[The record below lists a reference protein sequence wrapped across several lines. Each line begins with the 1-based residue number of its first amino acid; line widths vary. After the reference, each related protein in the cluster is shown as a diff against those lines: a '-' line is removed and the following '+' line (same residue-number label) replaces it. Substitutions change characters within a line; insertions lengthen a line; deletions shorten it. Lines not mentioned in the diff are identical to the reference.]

1 MLFLVANLFCVCK
14 KCTYYISVLLIVLFN
29 IFNRPGMNHCNI
41 SEEETTRALNALY
54 QLPVSESQNSLQ
66 NHISGTALGLYSGD
80 VHHLDQNHE
89 NVSAQA
95 VSNRGKKKHVLKE
108 IANAGNSGG
117 PFQISKS
124 TKNKLQESTKRSI
137 NGKNQHH
144 AELNLMK
151 KSSSQHLSKKG
162 NLVVD
167 KDMLSQKEKPI
178 NGGMY
183 LNVEIISYGC
193 LNFWENG

>member
-1 MLFLVANLFCVCK
+1 VYLL
-14 KCTYYISVLLIVLFN
+14 YIIDFSLCYSIF
-29 IFNRPGMNHCNI
+29 FNRPGLNHCNI
-41 SEEETTRALNALY
+41 SEEETTKALNALY
-54 QLPVSESQNSLQ
+54 QLPVSESQTNLQ
-66 NHISGTALGLYSGD
+66 NHVSGTALGGYLGG
-80 VHHLDQNHE
+80 VQHLDQ

-95 VSNRGKKKHVLKE
+95 VSNQGKKKHGLKE
-108 IANAGNSGG
+108 IANAGTSGG

-162 NLVVD
+162 SLVVD

-183 LNVEIISYGC
+183 LNVEILSYGC
-193 LNFWENG
+193 LNFWENR